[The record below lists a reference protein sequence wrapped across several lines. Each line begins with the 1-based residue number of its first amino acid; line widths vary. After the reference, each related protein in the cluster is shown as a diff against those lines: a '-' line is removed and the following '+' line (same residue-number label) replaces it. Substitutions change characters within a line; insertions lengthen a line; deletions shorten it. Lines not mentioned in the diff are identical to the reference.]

1 MKKRCITVKST
12 PGRAFYGYADA
23 RVISHNLPGPVSTAA
38 CPQICATSPSLGI
51 QELPA
56 FCLNVAKCIMVRQP
70 IQFRDGFLLIPEAPG
85 IGGELS
91 EEAETLYPAKER
103 GSTAAFCSFDGAVK
117 DW

>member
-56 FCLNVAKCIMVRQP
+56 FCLNAAKCIMVRQP
-70 IQFRDGFLLIPEAPG
+70 IQFGDGLLMIPEAPG
-85 IGGELS
+85 IGVELS

-103 GSTAAFCSFDGAVK
+103 GSTAAFTALTGL
-117 DW
+117 

>member
-38 CPQICATSPSLGI
+38 CFQICAAIPNLGI

-56 FCLNVAKCIMVRQP
+56 FCLNAAKCIMVRQP

-85 IGGELS
+85 IGVELS
-91 EEAETLYPAKER
+91 EETETLYPAKER
-103 GSTAAFCSFDGAVK
+103 GRTATFCSFDGAVK

>member
-38 CPQICATSPSLGI
+38 CPQICAASPSLGI
-51 QELPA
+51 QEPPA
-56 FCLNVAKCIMVRQP
+56 FCLNGAEDAMVREP
-70 IQFRDGFLLIPEAPG
+70 IQFRDGFLLIPETPG
-85 IGGELS
+85 IGVELS
-91 EEAETLYPAKER
+91 DEAETLYPAKER
-103 GSTAAFCSFDGAVK
+103 GRTAAFCSFDGAVK